1 MEATGMPVA
10 LLYVEKSADPD
21 LKGRAA
27 QVYGDAPER
36 FRGQLLFTVVSKD
49 DFHYQLEEYG
59 KAQHMGRKGDF
70 SSPQGLPEWSKKE
83 IAAHN
88 S

>member
-36 FRGQLLFTVVSKD
+36 FRGQLLFAVVSKD
-49 DFHYQLEEYG
+49 DFHYQLDEYG
-59 KAQHMGRKGDF
+59 KTQRIEGEWETVF
-70 SSPQGLPEWSKKE
+70 PSSKGLPERFQK
-83 IAAHN
+83 
-88 S
+88 